1 MFNRLRI
8 TGLYQRGVSP
18 ARANTARLFELL
30 ALIAILLI
38 AAWLRLGHP
47 GTVEFL
53 QDEANVS
60 RLALDMARGQAFPL
74 LSIDSSVG
82 IRNPPATIY
91 AMLPPYLLSSD
102 PVLATGYVGLLGVV
116 TVALLYVL
124 VRHYYGALAAL
135 AAAFLLACNPWM
147 AMYSRKIWDLLPPFL
162 LLFMLTGLLGYVSSK
177 RWAQLFHLPLLSFI
191 GQIHYATVALL
202 PVTLLLLFANRKRL
216 TREFW
221 LSIPLTVLI
230 TLPFLVGA
238 AREGYFSAET
248 IRRLTTP
255 RPDQPARVVQLSG
268 EAFRDSL
275 LMVSGAEALY
285 LPGQQRYPDAG
296 LDTPPNGAVPLLI
309 IAILCA
315 MAVAV
320 ALLRIRENRERWVV
334 EMSLLLWL
342 FTTPLLFTLT
352 WTPLY
357 THYLLPVIPAACA
370 LIGSLFCDVWKQHG
384 PSRLVVA
391 LFGMSFGLTTF
402 GNALRL
408 DAHLAYVDV
417 HNTPGVFSTPLRYA
431 MPVRE
436 YLLEMKPGAVLA
448 RLEGQYVGYH
458 SEASVWD
465 TLLYDI
471 PLRRFTD
478 DSIEVYPTQPTPLLS
493 HRCTD
498 VTKNWLL
505 RPDEGC
511 LAVEMR
517 SKADYPAAEFATIPG
532 GFALQSGIA
541 PVAYR
546 WRLEPRPCLAIAWEP
561 RGPTPEDWQV
571 KVHFVDAQGRT
582 VLYGDGEFWRGRYW
596 RAGDRIVRTHCAA
609 DPPAGTLP
617 EVLRTVVAVR
627 IGLYI
632 QRDGQFINSPVVDAD
647 GKLSD
652 NQDIVI
658 PLTGDR
664 NVP

>member
-1 MFNRLRI
+1 MNLPRQTAPPSRH
-8 TGLYQRGVSP
+8 P
-18 ARANTARLFELL
+18 AYTLHLTPYTFELL
-30 ALIAILLI
+30 ALTAILLI

-91 AMLPPYLLSSD
+91 AMLPPFLLSSD
-102 PVLATGYVGLLGVV
+102 PVLATGYVGLLGVL
-116 TVALLYVL
+116 TVFLLYAL
-124 VRHYYGALAAL
+124 ARHYYGVLAAL

-162 LLFMLTGLLGYVSSK
+162 LLFILTGLLGYVSGK
-177 RWAQLFHLPLLSFI
+177 HWAQLFHLPLLSFI
-191 GQIHYATVALL
+191 GQIHYATVALV
-202 PVTLLLLFANRKRL
+202 PVTLLLLVTNRKRL
-216 TREFW
+216 TRAFW
-221 LSIPLTVLI
+221 FSIPLTVLI

-248 IRRLTTP
+248 IRRLIAP
-255 RPDQPARVVQLSG
+255 RPDQPARVVQVSG
-268 EAFRDSL
+268 DAFRDSL
-275 LMVSGAEALY
+275 LMISGAESLY
-285 LPGQQRYPDAG
+285 PPGQQRYPDSV
-296 LDTPPNGAVPLLI
+296 LTMPPNTDAPLLVT
-309 IAILCA
+309 AILCA
-315 MAVAV
+315 GAVAV
-320 ALLRIRENRERWVV
+320 ALLRIRENRERRVV
-334 EMSLLLWL
+334 EISLLLWL
-342 FTTPLLFTLT
+342 FTTPLLFSLT

-370 LIGSLFCDVWKQHG
+370 LIGGFFAEGWKQRG
-384 PSRLVVA
+384 SGRLVVA
-391 LFGMSFGLTTF
+391 LFGVSFGLTNF

-408 DAHLAYVDV
+408 DAHLAYVDG
-417 HNTPGVFSTPLRYA
+417 HNTSGVFSTPLHYD

-436 YLLEMKPGAVLA
+436 YLLAMKPGAVLA

-471 PLRRFTD
+471 PLRRFTN
-478 DSIEVYPTQPTPLLS
+478 DSIEVYPAQPTPLLS
-493 HRCTD
+493 HRCTEL
-498 VTKNWLL
+498 TKNWYL
-505 RPDEGC
+505 RPGEGC

-517 SKADYPAAEFATIPG
+517 SKADYPAAEFAPIPG
-532 GFALQSGIA
+532 GFALQTGIT

-546 WRLEPRPCLAIAWEP
+546 WRLESRPCLALAWEP

-571 KVHFVDAQGRT
+571 KVHFVDAEGRT

-596 RAGDRIVRTHCAA
+596 RAGDTIVRTHCAA
-609 DPPAGTLP
+609 DPPTGTLQDA
-617 EVLRTVVAVR
+617 LRTVVAVR

-632 QRDGQFINSPVVDAD
+632 QRDGQFINSPVMNAD

-664 NVP
+664 NTP